1 MQVAYVFDD
10 VPGLGYRVKPLVS
23 ELNKAVAKQV
33 ASAWIN
39 MINDLNP
46 NGPGLQ
52 SEWPIYNASVG
63 GGDGQNLVFKK
74 DGVVVEFD
82 DFRAE
87 ALKWFSGHFLTV
99 WGT

>member
-1 MQVAYVFDD
+1 MQVAYVFNDI
-10 VPGLGYRVKPLVS
+10 PGLGYRVKPLVS
-23 ELNKAVAKQV
+23 ERNKAVAKQV

-39 MINDLNP
+39 MINNLNP

-52 SEWPIYNASVG
+52 TEWPIYDARLG
-63 GGDGQNLVFKK
+63 GGIGLNLVFKK
-74 DGVVVEFD
+74 DETVVEFD

-87 ALKWFSGHFLTV
+87 ALQWFSDHFLDV